1 MWIYVPDDMRNRQ
14 IGCLLLA
21 SHAQVMTRWSNH
33 WWYTLAWILPQ
44 LKPSVRE
51 HKTIMKRTNHIM
63 PGAVF
68 MVDGKAKV
76 MFASQG
82 THNGLPNYYC
92 FTDDTKATPNS
103 CKQVK
108 KNPGIVFVWFRTEY
122 GALTEKTK
130 SEPAMNVLRARSDS
144 MLRSGW
150 RMANL

>member
-1 MWIYVPDDMRNRQ
+1 
-14 IGCLLLA
+14 
-21 SHAQVMTRWSNH
+21 
-33 WWYTLAWILPQ
+33 
-44 LKPSVRE
+44 
-51 HKTIMKRTNHIM
+51 M

-108 KNPGIVFVWFRTEY
+108 KNPGIVFV
-122 GALTEKTK
+122 
-130 SEPAMNVLRARSDS
+130 
-144 MLRSGW
+144 
-150 RMANL
+150 